1 MRKVTI
7 NGLLAHKLRLA
18 LTALAIVL
26 GVTFVTGTLILG
38 DTLNRTFNTLI
49 GTAYEHVNFQIRGK
63 AAFNDT
69 AAEINST
76 ENRKPVPQRVAAD
89 VRALPGVAYVH
100 GAVDGYAQFMTRDG
114 NAIGGG
120 GARPLGSRSTPTASC
135 PLIDWSRAERQRP
148 RTMS

>member
-49 GTAYEHVNFQIRGK
+49 GTAYEHVNFQIRERRRSTTPRPRS
-63 AAFNDT
+63 T
-69 AAEINST
+69 ALKTVNRFRSGLLQMSARCRESPTST
-76 ENRKPVPQRVAAD
+76 EPSTA
-89 VRALPGVAYVH
+89 
-100 GAVDGYAQFMTRDG
+100 TR
-114 NAIGGG
+114 
-120 GARPLGSRSTPTASC
+120 SS
-135 PLIDWSRAERQRP
+135 
-148 RTMS
+148 

>member
-63 AAFNDT
+63 AAFNDN
-69 AAEINST
+69 AAQINST
-76 ENRKPVPQRVAAD
+76 ESRKPVPQSDRRRCPRAA
-89 VRALPGVAYVH
+89 
-100 GAVDGYAQFMTRDG
+100 
-114 NAIGGG
+114 
-120 GARPLGSRSTPTASC
+120 GSRVRLRS
-135 PLIDWSRAERQRP
+135 SRGLRAVHDA
-148 RTMS
+148 